1 MDGSER
7 AVALAVTTLANE
19 LGCAPDQIVVEETT
33 SVTWRTS
40 ALGCPRPGMMYM
52 QVLTPGFRVRLRY
65 AGQEYVLHTDGGRRA
80 VRCAAGTDPLTP

>member
-7 AVALAVTTLANE
+7 AVALAVKTLAKE
-19 LGCAPDQIVVEETT
+19 LGCAPDQVVVDEAT

-40 ALGCPRPGMMYM
+40 ALGCPQPDMMYM

-65 AGQEYVLHTDGGRRA
+65 AGQEYVVHTDSGRRA
-80 VRCAAGTDPLTP
+80 VRCAGSRE